1 MEAITLNQLHS
12 MVDAM
17 TGSCDHIL
25 FMLRNIQEQWHDA
38 PYFPT
43 PIMESCQ
50 ELHQTIS
57 QFRDHLSDEMSLPL
71 DALHSILSSFQRV
84 LNRVEKSAQEIQ
96 PRGNDAA
103 DRNLWRQFRREDSDS
118 TLKNCSN
125 ELDKQNSSIESLVVI
140 LKLPLGQRQRSFDQ
154 LHSEIKEQGASSVI
168 GASRSASFS
177 FSVFGFPSR
186 KPSNSFR
193 RQAIEA
199 MSVSSVGWLVLIS
212 LVCGVICS
220 LLIPDINV
228 KGKFQAGITGITSSG
243 VWVIRLIEELV
254 RAVVTFVWALWPR
267 WLSWDKLQAFCFR
280 PPGASH
286 IPKSASREE
295 LSVALLE
302 AATVGSLRDATALL
316 KRGARCTVRDENLMT
331 PLHLAASWGHYAIVK
346 LLLGYKNKDWYAQ
359 GGMTPI
365 HLAAKYGHSKVVKL
379 LISNG
384 GHDWINDR
392 ADSPATLQRFKFPRV
407 ISHEKTFSA
416 RELAAIYCHENAV
429 LAFPSTK
436 KDDILHAMSSA
447 CALGNQSM
455 VETIWRHHKQRSY
468 FKRHSNPTR
477 LVSTFHA
484 PPLHLA
490 VTSGNPALVAYLLK
504 RGFPVNDQS
513 TAKESQYSSPAHYAA
528 ITGSVEILYLLKS
541 SGGAMTSLDFR
552 NRTPLSYAV
561 ENEHVQAVSFLVRQ
575 ASLYRSTSSKDAV
588 TFHLGSGHR
597 EHIKGWNVMNG
608 EIRKILK
615 QIVI

>member
-17 TGSCDHIL
+17 TGSCDHIV

-38 PYFPT
+38 PYFLT

-50 ELHQTIS
+50 KLLQTIS
-57 QFRDHLSDEMSLPL
+57 QFRDHLRDEMSLPL
-71 DALHSILSSFQRV
+71 DALHSILSSFQKV

-96 PRGNDAA
+96 PRGNYAA
-103 DRNLWRQFRREDSDS
+103 DRNLWRQFRSEVPDS

-140 LKLPLGQRQRSFDQ
+140 LKL
-154 LHSEIKEQGASSVI
+154 I
-168 GASRSASFS
+168 
-177 FSVFGFPSR
+177 
-186 KPSNSFR
+186 R

-199 MSVSSVGWLVLIS
+199 MSVSSVGWLVIIS
-212 LVCGVICS
+212 LVCAVICS

-243 VWVIRLIEELV
+243 VWVIWLIEELV

-267 WLSWDKLQAFCFR
+267 WLLWDKLQAFCFR

-286 IPKSASREE
+286 IPQYASREE
-295 LSVALLE
+295 LGVALLE

-346 LLLGYKNKDWYAQ
+346 LLLSYKNKDWYAQ

-365 HLAAKYGHSKVVKL
+365 HLAARYGHSKVVKL

-392 ADSPATLQRFKFPRV
+392 ADSPATLQKFKFPRV
-407 ISHEKTFSA
+407 ISHGKTFSA

-447 CALGNQSM
+447 LGNQSM

-468 FKRHSNPTR
+468 FKRHSNPTK

-490 VTSGNPALVAYLLK
+490 VTSGNPALVAYLLE
-504 RGFPVNDQS
+504 RGFPVNDPS
-513 TAKESQYSSPAHYAA
+513 TAKDSQYSSPAHYAA
-528 ITGSVEILYLLKS
+528 ITGSVDILYLLKS
-541 SGGAMTSLDFR
+541 SGGAMTRLDFR

-561 ENEHVQAVSFLVRQ
+561 EHEHVQAVSLLVRQ

-597 EHIKGWNVMNG
+597 EHMKGWNVMNG

-615 QIVI
+615 QIGI

>member
-1 MEAITLNQLHS
+1 MEAINLNQLRT

-17 TGSCDHIL
+17 IRSCDQIV
-25 FMLRNIQEQWHDA
+25 FMLRNTREQWHDA
-38 PYFPT
+38 PYFLT

-50 ELHQTIS
+50 KLRQTIS
-57 QFRDHLSDEMSLPL
+57 QFRDHLRDEMSLPL
-71 DALHSILSSFQRV
+71 DALHSILSSFQKV
-84 LNRVEKSAQEIQ
+84 LNGVEKSAQELQ
-96 PRGNDAA
+96 PRGNYAA
-103 DRNLWRQFRREDSDS
+103 DRNLWRQFRSKVPDS

-125 ELDKQNSSIESLVVI
+125 ELDKQNSSIESLVVV

-154 LHSEIKEQGASSVI
+154 LHSKIKEHCASSVI
-168 GASRSASFS
+168 GASRGVSFS
-177 FSVFGFPSR
+177 FSVFEFPSR
-186 KPSNSFR
+186 KPSYSIR

-199 MSVSSVGWLVLIS
+199 MSVSSVGWLVIIS
-212 LVCGVICS
+212 LVCAVICS

-243 VWVIRLIEELV
+243 VWVIWLIEEL
-254 RAVVTFVWALWPR
+254 
-267 WLSWDKLQAFCFR
+267 
-280 PPGASH
+280 
-286 IPKSASREE
+286 IPQSASQEE
-295 LSVALLE
+295 LGVALLE

-331 PLHLAASWGHYAIVK
+331 PLHLAASWGHCAIVK
-346 LLLGYKNKDWYAQ
+346 LLLSYKNKDWYAQ

-365 HLAAKYGHSKVVKL
+365 HLAARYGHSKVVKL

-392 ADSPATLQRFKFPRV
+392 ADSPATLQKFKFPRV
-407 ISHEKTFSA
+407 ISHGKTFSA

-436 KDDILHAMSSA
+436 KDDTLHAMSSA

-477 LVSTFHA
+477 LISTFHA

-490 VTSGNPALVAYLLK
+490 VTSGNPALVAYLLE
-504 RGFPVNDQS
+504 RDFPVNDQS
-513 TAKESQYSSPAHYAA
+513 TAKDSQYSSPAHYAA
-528 ITGSVEILYLLKS
+528 ITGSVDILYLLKS

-561 ENEHVQAVSFLVRQ
+561 EHEHVQAVSLLVRQ

-597 EHIKGWNVMNG
+597 EHMKGWNVMNG

-615 QIVI
+615 QIGI

>member
-1 MEAITLNQLHS
+1 MEAINLNQLRT

-17 TGSCDHIL
+17 IGSCDQIV
-25 FMLRNIQEQWHDA
+25 FMLRNTREQWHDA
-38 PYFPT
+38 PYFLT

-50 ELHQTIS
+50 KLHQTIS
-57 QFRDHLSDEMSLPL
+57 QFRDHLRDETGLPL
-71 DALHSILSSFQRV
+71 DALHSIFSSFQKV
-84 LNRVEKSAQEIQ
+84 LSWVDKSAREIQ
-96 PRGNDAA
+96 PIGNSAA
-103 DRNLWRQFRREDSDS
+103 DRNLWKRFRQEVPDS

-125 ELDKQNSSIESLVVI
+125 ELDKQNSSIGRPVNI
-140 LKLPLGQRQRSFDQ
+140 LKLPLGQRQRSFYQ
-154 LHSEIKEQGASSVI
+154 LHSWIKEYGHSSSI
-168 GASRSASFS
+168 GASGGARFS
-177 FSVFGFPSR
+177 FSAFKIPSQKLSYR
-186 KPSNSFR
+186 FR

-199 MSVSSVGWLVLIS
+199 ITISSFGWLVVIS
-212 LVCGVICS
+212 LVSGVICS

-228 KGKFQAGITGITSSG
+228 KGKVQACITGLTSSG
-243 VWVIRLIEELV
+243 AWALSLIEGLL
-254 RAVVTFVWALWPR
+254 AR
-267 WLSWDKLQAFCFR
+267 WLSWLGTQMFSSD

-302 AATVGSLRDATALL
+302 AATVGSLRDAAALL
-316 KRGARCTVRDENLMT
+316 KRGARCTIRDENLMT
-331 PLHLAASWGHYAIVK
+331 PLHLAASWGHYAILE
-346 LLLGYKNKDWYAQ
+346 LLISYKNKDWYAQ
-359 GGMTPI
+359 GGITPI
-365 HLAAKYGHSKVVKL
+365 HLAARYGHSKVVKM

-392 ADSPATLQRFKFPRV
+392 ADSPVTLQKFKFPPV
-407 ISHEKTFSA
+407 IAHAKTFSA
-416 RELAAIYCHENAV
+416 RELAAIYGHENAV

-436 KDDILHAMSSA
+436 KDDVLHAMSSA

-490 VTSGNPALVAYLLK
+490 VTSGNPALVAYLLE
-504 RGFPVNDQS
+504 RDFPVNDQS
-513 TAKESQYSSPAHYAA
+513 TAKDSQYSSPAHYAA

-541 SGGAMTSLDFR
+541 SGGAMASLDFR

-561 ENEHVQAVSFLVRQ
+561 EYEHVQAVSFLVRQ
-575 ASLYRSTSSKDAV
+575 VPLYRSTSSEDTV
-588 TFHLGSGHR
+588 TLHLGSGHR
-597 EHIKGWNVMNG
+597 EHMKGWNVMNG

-615 QIVI
+615 QIGI